1 MLFRKIALL
10 KRLPY
15 LFQFFRMFI
24 VVLAVI
30 VPIFQSLGLTMAQI
44 FQTQAIFGITIVALE
59 IPTGYLADRWGRKR
73 TLVLGSFLYGAS
85 FYWLLFCR
93 DFVCSRCIQLF
104 C

>member
-59 IPTGYLADRWGRKR
+59 IPTGGLH
-73 TLVLGSFLYGAS
+73 TLQPLVAS
-85 FYWLLFCR
+85 
-93 DFVCSRCIQLF
+93 DVPVTVPAG
-104 C
+104 